1 MARENVHPVPVLMVT
16 LNLTRA
22 FRVSAAL
29 RDTFGQTV
37 IGYRSVADVVLQ
49 YAAVLER
56 KAAEHALP
64 QFFRGVNTI
73 RTFLIMLFARKLLI
87 SSTPSLLEGEAKVPK
102 PGIFTVCPC
111 WSCWGTN
118 LARSSSEASISMG
131 AVVVLAVAAHVIALP
146 ESRGLA
152 FGGRVPFAR
161 FLSFLR
167 IHFLN

>member
-64 QFFRGVNTI
+64 QFFRGSEYDPDVLDHAVRPETVNI
-73 RTFLIMLFARKLLI
+73 FHAIA
-87 SSTPSLLEGEAKVPK
+87 LEGEAKS
-102 PGIFTVCPC
+102 TQ
-111 WSCWGTN
+111 
-118 LARSSSEASISMG
+118 ARYLHRVSLLELLGHELGQKLQRGLHLDGSSSGVGGGG
-131 AVVVLAVAAHVIALP
+131 ARHRLAL
-146 ESRGLA
+146 ERGLA